1 MKCKREEMFAALR
14 AGTIENY
21 LREKENE
28 QIVEQKLCLI
38 KLPTGK
44 IVANDPLMIY
54 EYEPYLI
61 TVAPGEYPVYLYI
74 HHIKTDKRVAFAEI
88 RFTDSLPV
96 RFELARTEADKDVVC
111 SPNEYVGYGVDS
123 GTGGFMDESVV
134 QLLKELDSDQN
145 MEYFDAVDDLLEESY
160 VHTYSTAN
168 FTPKGAGANVAVFSS
183 GYGDGVYGSYW
194 GYDESGE
201 LCCLLTDFQTIFIQE
216 EEAAAEQE
224 KVQQSDCQKQE
235 RAEQE
240 PTEDWGKTMIP
251 VSAMV

>member
-14 AGTIENY
+14 AGMIETY

-44 IVANDPLMIY
+44 IVANDPLMLY

-111 SPNEYVGYGVDS
+111 S
-123 GTGGFMDESVV
+123 
-134 QLLKELDSDQN
+134 L

-168 FTPKGAGANVAVFSS
+168 FTPKGVGANVAVF
-183 GYGDGVYGSYW
+183 
-194 GYDESGE
+194 
-201 LCCLLTDFQTIFIQE
+201 
-216 EEAAAEQE
+216 
-224 KVQQSDCQKQE
+224 
-235 RAEQE
+235 
-240 PTEDWGKTMIP
+240 
-251 VSAMV
+251 